1 MHTRGESLLH
11 WQIKSFLLFI
21 GDRMKVITIFGSLFT
36 LGMIP
41 PDELTNKKDAAN
53 MTFTELDIAK
63 QDNQICTR
71 KLNRQI
77 QFEKQYDDIYRLL
90 NSMSLT
96 DFYHRQFSFE

>member
-1 MHTRGESLLH
+1 MFLGDPVK
-11 WQIKSFLLFI
+11 QIIIL
-21 GDRMKVITIFGSLFT
+21 GSLFT
-36 LGMIP
+36 FGMVSP
-41 PDELTNKKDAAN
+41 NEAANNPTFWNKKDAAN

-63 QDNQICTR
+63 QDNQICKR

-77 QFEKQYDDIYRLL
+77 QFEKQYEDIYRLL